1 MLIDNPRLRRSL
13 KTVGLYRAAQTVYAE
28 LQKPK
33 RLKFYSQFVK
43 EGSLCF
49 DIGANFGSRVGV
61 FLELGANVV
70 AVEPQSECA
79 TYMLHKY
86 SSNPRVKIVNAAVGE
101 HRGVAEIKI
110 CTSSDAWTSMSDE
123 YINHVSQKKEMVG
136 YRWDRTEKVAVTTL
150 DELVEEF
157 GTPDFCKIDVE
168 GFELQVINRLSST
181 LPVLS
186 FEHTLGM
193 MEPTLKVMAKLD
205 SLGDYRYNH
214 SAGESMSLV
223 SEEWG
228 SSKEELDSLQR
239 ADSTV
244 DIYARVF

>member
-1 MLIDNPRLRRSL
+1 M
-13 KTVGLYRAAQTVYAE
+13 VGLYRAAQTAYAE

-79 TYMLHKY
+79 WHMLRKY
-86 SSNPRVKIVNAAVGE
+86 SSNPRVKVINAAVGE
-101 HRGVAEIKI
+101 QGGVAEIRI
-110 CTSSDAWTSMSDE
+110 CTLSDAWTSMSDE
-123 YINHVSQKKEMVG
+123 YIDHVSQKKEMVG

-150 DELVEEF
+150 NELIEQF

-168 GFELQVINRLSST
+168 GFELQVVNRLSST
-181 LPVLS
+181 LPALS

-193 MEPTLKVMAKLD
+193 MDPTLKVTAKLD
-205 SLGDYRYNH
+205 SLGDYRYNY
-214 SAGESMSLV
+214 SAGESMNLV
-223 SEEWG
+223 SEEWR
-228 SSKEELDSLQR
+228 SSKEVLDSLQR
-239 ADSTV
+239 ADLAV
-244 DIYARVF
+244 DIYARLF